1 MAVQSFREILGA
13 PRSTAS
19 PNNSALVI
27 IDAQNEYAEG
37 KLKVSNAPE
46 TRKAIAALLK
56 KYREGEGKIVHVVHD
71 TPQGAPV
78 FTPGSKLADE
88 YDELKPM
95 EGEKVIRKIHPS
107 AFADTELHTYLRGI
121 GGLKVVLTGYMAHV
135 CVSTTARDAAR
146 LGYDILI
153 AEDCVGD
160 RDIPGASGSDVT
172 KMVMHELADA
182 FATVVQSS
190 EIHEV
195 QLWSSGIRW
204 LAQNWLV
211 QALQSPKIR
220 WDGFL
225 HPVKEQQGA
234 LVGMVDA
241 VRTVVWQWADAFGI

>member
-1 MAVQSFREILGA
+1 MAILGA

-56 KYREGEGKIVHVVHD
+56 KYREGEGKVVHVVHD

-78 FTPGSKLADE
+78 FTPGSKLAEE
-88 YDELKPM
+88 YDELKPL

-121 GGLKVVLTGYMAHV
+121 GGLKVVLTGYMVRGYITVKPQDQLLRLTIQAHV

-146 LGYDILI
+146 LGYDVLI

-160 RDIPGASGSDVT
+160 RDIPGASGNDVT

-190 EIHEV
+190 EI
-195 QLWSSGIRW
+195 Q
-204 LAQNWLV
+204 
-211 QALQSPKIR
+211 
-220 WDGFL
+220 
-225 HPVKEQQGA
+225 
-234 LVGMVDA
+234 
-241 VRTVVWQWADAFGI
+241 

>member
-56 KYREGEGKIVHVVHD
+56 KYREGEGKIVHIVHD
-71 TPQGAPV
+71 TPHGAPV
-78 FTPGSKLADE
+78 FTPGSKLAEE
-88 YDELKPM
+88 YDELKPL

-121 GGLKVVLTGYMAHV
+121 GGLKVVLTGYVAHV

-146 LGYDILI
+146 LGYDVLI

-160 RDIPGASGSDVT
+160 RDIPGASGNDVT

-190 EIHEV
+190 EI
-195 QLWSSGIRW
+195 Q
-204 LAQNWLV
+204 
-211 QALQSPKIR
+211 
-220 WDGFL
+220 
-225 HPVKEQQGA
+225 
-234 LVGMVDA
+234 
-241 VRTVVWQWADAFGI
+241 